1 MIQLIRVRPG
11 DAGESTGLAQLEP
24 SRASATF
31 SATANE
37 RVIPI
42 LTMTKLLLF
51 GIFEIQI
58 QLKACLQANVVSGIG
73 KYSHDIISRESCTI
87 EDKNKGVAFQ
97 KIIKLCSSYLSY
109 KTMIDD
115 AITGN
120 IDNYLDKQRIIKVF
134 DYQVNQESGD
144 TMMKILNLICTE
156 VHADHG
162 LY

>member
-1 MIQLIRVRPG
+1 
-11 DAGESTGLAQLEP
+11 
-24 SRASATF
+24 
-31 SATANE
+31 
-37 RVIPI
+37 
-42 LTMTKLLLF
+42 MTKLLLS

-73 KYSHDIISRESCTI
+73 KYSRDIISRESCTI

-134 DYQVNQESGD
+134 DYQVNQERGD

-156 VHADHG
+156 AHAVHNHYCQVNGALQRELLIGIVPQFIGYESLFLKDG
-162 LY
+162 KLLSTPRMNMIWK